1 MADNKLELVVEVDVN
16 KANASIKTVN
26 SGLSSIEQT
35 AAKAAHGAS
44 SSIDGMTAAMVKG
57 ATAGNLLA
65 EGIKKAIEWA
75 KEWTIEAAKLA
86 AHEARMEAST
96 RALAKAHGV
105 SAEAM
110 ERSVEAVRKVGFHGE
125 DALHTID
132 RMIIADLDLSKA
144 QGLAKIAKDAAAIEN
159 ISAPEAL
166 EKILQAIEFGNARAL
181 RAAGLRVDL
190 EKEVQVA
197 ELTLG
202 RTLSENEKVQLR
214 YNAVVREAAK
224 IQGAAAAA
232 SGEAE
237 SQMKAL
243 SREVDELKE
252 AVGARFQEQFKAIV
266 HGFRELVGWLKDN
279 TDLLVKFGETAL
291 WVAGILATYGLATKI
306 MELAKAIAALNL
318 ASLNPYALLAG
329 GVVAAGAIV
338 YSEWKNTQEQLKARY
353 DEMERQALRDDLFKG
368 KVKVDDLRKKG
379 MTDDQIRELISGKKL
394 LPGETF
400 EFGGPKITVKTT
412 NEPDLETLKRAQ
424 EIRKRQ
430 AQAERDSLEAALAAE
445 AHGVTGPAKI
455 LLEMRKEISKYTTFV
470 DDRGATHPMRLT
482 AKTRENLERELR
494 AKVRQMQKEE
504 MADYLKEQQEAYQ
517 QRLAWESD
525 LYQKR
530 LTNNEDIA
538 RRNLD
543 HLADVYRFEEQR
555 AGYGRDAQLRA
566 VEALDAQTLRQ
577 KLWVEQRKMEIE
589 VAYLQRVNDIKLR
602 LFDLDTSRML
612 IEEEANL
619 KRLGYKADE
628 IRARIAEVTQ
638 QRQDLRGQQQ
648 ESTDAAIQAAR
659 ENAAVRQGQLI
670 RDENRRIFDSFK
682 RQAEGVFDA
691 LLTKSQSIWSA
702 IGNSLKT
709 ALLTA
714 IKDVVSSRV
723 AAMLMQLFT
732 GQKVSFQP
740 GGMGGGGML
749 GKLGGI
755 LGVGAVP
762 VFAGGAPGG
771 TPPFVP
777 SGGGVPSIIPSVFG
791 APTGATPPF
800 VPSAGGAAGT
810 GGIFSKAGWAGFLP
824 GLKSFLGIGGSV
836 QLAPGVATTWEA
848 ATLGQK
854 LSSIGKSNAALMAG
868 AMLAFDGLRRGGFTG
883 MAETTAGGAM
893 IGYKFGGPLGAAI
906 GAAAGLVAGI
916 VRLFVK
922 GAEEK
927 AKAKIKALYG
937 VDIADKGVL
946 KQIVDTAKSAFGGNL
961 DLAIRSPQVRDLIQ
975 LYAMTTGQKPTGM
988 PGTVTP
994 LSLVETAGSL
1004 FQSPSYN
1011 NGSPLP
1017 GLSGLPSLDKIG
1029 GGTPSAAGPT
1039 VINITVPGAKEFF
1052 EKETVRVVVENPR
1065 AVQSAA
1071 MTATKA
1077 NAGRREMTGLQL
1089 SPGLIVS

>member
-57 ATAGNLLA
+57 ATAGSLLA
-65 EGIKKAIEWA
+65 DAIKSAVAWA
-75 KEWTIEAAKLA
+75 KEFTVGSVMMAAENAKAEASLKALATAHGVGAAAATRQVAAIEEIGFEFTEAAHAVQRLIVADMDLAKAEGLAKLA
-86 AHEARMEAST
+86 KNAAAVQNVSAGEAMDAIVLSIESGASRGLRT
-96 RALAKAHGV
+96 LGLFVDFQKEVLIQELKLGRALTD
-105 SAEAM
+105 AE
-110 ERSVEAVRKVGFHGE
+110 
-125 DALHTID
+125 
-132 RMIIADLDLSKA
+132 
-144 QGLAKIAKDAAAIEN
+144 
-159 ISAPEAL
+159 
-166 EKILQAIEFGNARAL
+166 EK
-181 RAAGLRVDL
+181 
-190 EKEVQVA
+190 QV
-197 ELTLG
+197 
-202 RTLSENEKVQLR
+202 R
-214 YNAVVREAAK
+214 YNAVMREGAK
-224 IQGAAAAA
+224 IQGAHAAA
-232 SGEAE
+232 SQTVEG
-237 SQMKAL
+237 QLGAL
-243 SREVDELKE
+243 RREFNNLREDI
-252 AVGARFQEQFKAIV
+252 GAKFQDDLRALI
-266 HGFRELVGWLKDN
+266 GNLRGLVGWLKEN
-279 TDLLVKFGETAL
+279 TDLLTKFGETAL
-291 WVAGILATYGLATKI
+291 WVAGVLATYGLATKI

-394 LPGETF
+394 LSGETF
-400 EFGGPKITVKTT
+400 EFGGPKITVKTS

-482 AKTRENLERELR
+482 AKMRENLERELR

-504 MADYLKEQQEAYQ
+504 MADYLKEQQEASQ

-530 LTNNEDIA
+530 LANNEDIA

-543 HLADVYRFEEQR
+543 HLAEVYRFEEQR
-555 AGYGRDAQLRA
+555 AGYRRDAQLRA

-602 LFDLDTSRML
+602 LFDLETTRTL

-648 ESTDAAIQAAR
+648 EATDAAIQAAR
-659 ENAAVRQGQLI
+659 ENAAIRQGQLI

-732 GQKVSFQP
+732 GQKVSFQQ
-740 GGMGGGGML
+740 GGMGGGGIL
-749 GKLGGI
+749 GRLGGI

-762 VFAGGAPGG
+762 VFGGSAPGG

-777 SGGGVPSIIPSVFG
+777 SGAGAPSIIPSVFG
-791 APTGATPPF
+791 SPTGATPPF
-800 VPSAGGAAGT
+800 TPSAGGAAGT

-824 GLKSFLGIGGSV
+824 GLKSFFGIGGSV

-893 IGYKFGGPLGAAI
+893 IGFKFGGPLGAAI

-937 VDIADKGVL
+937 VDISDKGVL

-961 DLAIRSPQVRDLIQ
+961 DMAIRSPQIRDLIQ
-975 LYAMTTGQKPTGM
+975 LYAMTTGQKPSGM
-988 PGTVTP
+988 PGSVTP
-994 LSLVETAGSL
+994 LSLVEMGGSL
-1004 FQSPSYN
+1004 FQSPSYS
-1011 NGSPLP
+1011 NGSSLP

>member
-57 ATAGNLLA
+57 ATAGSLLA
-65 EGIKKAIEWA
+65 DAIKSAVAWA
-75 KEWTIEAAKLA
+75 KEFTVGSVMMAAENAKAEASLKALATAHGVGAAAATKQVAAIEEIGFEFTEAAHAVQRLIVADMDLAKAEGLAKLA
-86 AHEARMEAST
+86 KNAAAVQNVSAGEAMDAIVLSIESGASRGLRT
-96 RALAKAHGV
+96 LGLFVDFQKEVLIQELKLGRALTD
-105 SAEAM
+105 AE
-110 ERSVEAVRKVGFHGE
+110 
-125 DALHTID
+125 
-132 RMIIADLDLSKA
+132 
-144 QGLAKIAKDAAAIEN
+144 
-159 ISAPEAL
+159 
-166 EKILQAIEFGNARAL
+166 EK
-181 RAAGLRVDL
+181 
-190 EKEVQVA
+190 QV
-197 ELTLG
+197 
-202 RTLSENEKVQLR
+202 R
-214 YNAVVREAAK
+214 YNTVMREGAK
-224 IQGAAAAA
+224 IQGAHAAA
-232 SGEAE
+232 SQTVEG
-237 SQMKAL
+237 QLGAL
-243 SREVDELKE
+243 RREFNNLREDI
-252 AVGARFQEQFKAIV
+252 GAKFQDDLRTLI
-266 HGFRELVGWLKDN
+266 GNLRGLVGWLKEN
-279 TDLLVKFGETAL
+279 TDLLTKFGETAL
-291 WVAGILATYGLATKI
+291 WVAGVLATYGLAAKI
-306 MELAKAIAALNL
+306 MDLAKAIAALNL

-379 MTDDQIRELISGKKL
+379 MTDDQIRELISGKRL

-400 EFGGPKITVKTT
+400 EFGGPKITVKAS
-412 NEPDLETLKRAQ
+412 NEPDLEALKRAQ

-430 AQAERDSLEAALAAE
+430 AQAERDSLEAAMAAE
-445 AHGVTGPAKI
+445 AHGVTGPARI
-455 LLEMRKEISKYTTFV
+455 LLEMQKEMTKYTSFV
-470 DDRGATHPMRLT
+470 DDRGATHQMRLT
-482 AKTRENLERELR
+482 AKTREYLERELR

-504 MADYLKEQQEAYQ
+504 MAEYLKEQQEAYQ

-530 LTNNEDIA
+530 LANNEEIA

-566 VEALDAQTLRQ
+566 VEALGAQTLRQ

-602 LFDLDTSRML
+602 LFDLETTRML

-619 KRLGYKADE
+619 KRLGYRADE

-648 ESTDAAIQAAR
+648 EATDAAIQSAR
-659 ENAAVRQGQLI
+659 ENAAIRQGQLI

-732 GQKVSFQP
+732 GQKVTFQQ

-762 VFAGGAPGG
+762 VFAGGGAGG

-777 SGGGVPSIIPSVFG
+777 SGGGAPSIIPSVFG
-791 APTGATPPF
+791 APAAATPPF
-800 VPSAGGAAGT
+800 IPSASGAAGT
-810 GGIFSKAGWAGFLP
+810 SGIFSKAGWAGFLP
-824 GLKSFLGIGGSV
+824 GLKSFFGIGGSV

-893 IGYKFGGPLGAAI
+893 IGFKFGGPLGAAI

-937 VDIADKGVL
+937 VDISDKGVL

-961 DLAIRSPQVRDLIQ
+961 DLAIRSPQIRDLIQ

-994 LSLVETAGSL
+994 LSLVETGGSL
-1004 FQSPSYN
+1004 FQSPSYS

-1029 GGTPSAAGPT
+1029 GGTPSTAGPT

-1065 AVQSAA
+1065 AVQTAA

>member
-1 MADNKLELVVEVDVN
+1 VADNKLELVVEVDVN

-44 SSIDGMTAAMVKG
+44 SSLDGMTAAMVKG
-57 ATAGNLLA
+57 ATAGSLLA
-65 EGIKKAIEWA
+65 DAIKSAVAWA
-75 KEWTIEAAKLA
+75 KEFTVGSVMMAAENAKAEASLKALATAHGVGAAAATRQVAAIEEIGFEFTEAAHAVQRLIVADMDLAKAEGLAKLA
-86 AHEARMEAST
+86 KNAAAVQNVSAGEAMDAIVLSIESGASRGLRT
-96 RALAKAHGV
+96 LGLFVDFQKEVLIQELKLGRALTD
-105 SAEAM
+105 AE
-110 ERSVEAVRKVGFHGE
+110 
-125 DALHTID
+125 
-132 RMIIADLDLSKA
+132 
-144 QGLAKIAKDAAAIEN
+144 
-159 ISAPEAL
+159 
-166 EKILQAIEFGNARAL
+166 EK
-181 RAAGLRVDL
+181 
-190 EKEVQVA
+190 QV
-197 ELTLG
+197 
-202 RTLSENEKVQLR
+202 R
-214 YNAVVREAAK
+214 YNAVMREGAK
-224 IQGAAAAA
+224 IQGAHAAA
-232 SGEAE
+232 SQTVEG
-237 SQMKAL
+237 QLGAL
-243 SREVDELKE
+243 RREFNNLREDI
-252 AVGARFQEQFKAIV
+252 GAKFQDDLRALI
-266 HGFRELVGWLKDN
+266 GNLRGLVGWLKEN
-279 TDLLVKFGETAL
+279 TDLLTKFGETAL
-291 WVAGILATYGLATKI
+291 WVAGVLATYGLATKI
-306 MELAKAIAALNL
+306 MDLAKAIAALNL

-400 EFGGPKITVKTT
+400 EFGGPKITVKTS
-412 NEPDLETLKRAQ
+412 NEPDLDALKRAQ

-455 LLEMRKEISKYTTFV
+455 LLEMRKEISKYTSFI
-470 DDRGATHPMRLT
+470 DDRGVTHQMRLT

-530 LTNNEDIA
+530 LANNEEIA

-602 LFDLDTSRML
+602 LFDLDTSRMV

-638 QRQDLRGQQQ
+638 QRHDLRGQQQ
-648 ESTDAAIQAAR
+648 EATDAAIQAAR
-659 ENAAVRQGQLI
+659 ENAAIRQGQLI

-723 AAMLMQLFT
+723 AAMLMQLVT
-732 GQKVSFQP
+732 GQKVTFQQ

-777 SGGGVPSIIPSVFG
+777 SGGGTPSIIPSVFG
-791 APTGATPPF
+791 SPAGTTPPF
-800 VPSAGGAAGT
+800 VPSAGGAAGS

-824 GLKSFLGIGGSV
+824 GLKSFFGIGGSV

-893 IGYKFGGPLGAAI
+893 IGFKFGGPLGAAI

-937 VDIADKGVL
+937 VDISDKGVL

-961 DLAIRSPQVRDLIQ
+961 DLAIRSPQIRDLIQ

-994 LSLVETAGSL
+994 VSLVETGGSL
-1004 FQSPSYN
+1004 FQSPSYS
-1011 NGSPLP
+1011 NGSSLP

-1052 EKETVRVVVENPR
+1052 EKETVRMVVENPR

>member
-26 SGLSSIEQT
+26 SSLSSIEQS

-57 ATAGNLLA
+57 ATAGSLLA
-65 EGIKKAIEWA
+65 DAIKSAVAWA
-75 KEWTIEAAKLA
+75 KEFTVGSVMMAAENAKAEASLKALATAHGVGAAAATRQVAAIEEIGFEYTEAAHAVQRLIVADMDLAKAEGLAKLA
-86 AHEARMEAST
+86 KNAAAVQNVSAGEAMDAIVLSIESGASRGLRT
-96 RALAKAHGV
+96 LGLFVDFQKEVLIQELKLGRALTD
-105 SAEAM
+105 AE
-110 ERSVEAVRKVGFHGE
+110 
-125 DALHTID
+125 
-132 RMIIADLDLSKA
+132 
-144 QGLAKIAKDAAAIEN
+144 
-159 ISAPEAL
+159 
-166 EKILQAIEFGNARAL
+166 EK
-181 RAAGLRVDL
+181 
-190 EKEVQVA
+190 QV
-197 ELTLG
+197 
-202 RTLSENEKVQLR
+202 R
-214 YNAVVREAAK
+214 YNAVMREGAK
-224 IQGAAAAA
+224 IQGAHAAA
-232 SGEAE
+232 SQTVEG
-237 SQMKAL
+237 QLGAL
-243 SREVDELKE
+243 RREFNNLREDI
-252 AVGARFQEQFKAIV
+252 GAKFQDDLRALI
-266 HGFRELVGWLKDN
+266 GNLRGLVGWLREN
-279 TDLLVKFGETAL
+279 TDLLTKFGETAL
-291 WVAGILATYGLATKI
+291 WVAGVLAAYGLATKI

-455 LLEMRKEISKYTTFV
+455 LLEMRKEISKFTTFV
-470 DDRGATHPMRLT
+470 DDRGATHSMRLT

-530 LTNNEDIA
+530 LANNEDIA

-543 HLADVYRFEEQR
+543 HLADVHRFEEQR

-648 ESTDAAIQAAR
+648 EATDAAIQAAR
-659 ENAAVRQGQLI
+659 ESAAIRQGQLI

-691 LLTKSQSIWSA
+691 LLAKSQSIWSA

-732 GQKVSFQP
+732 GQKVTFQQ

-762 VFAGGAPGG
+762 VFAGGAPGA

-791 APTGATPPF
+791 SPTGATPPF
-800 VPSAGGAAGT
+800 VPSTGGAAGT

-824 GLKSFLGIGGSV
+824 GLKSFFGIGGSV

-893 IGYKFGGPLGAAI
+893 IGFKFGGPLGAAI

-922 GAEEK
+922 GADEK

-937 VDIADKGVL
+937 VDISDKGVL

-975 LYAMTTGQKPTGM
+975 VYAMTTGQKPTGM

>member
-57 ATAGNLLA
+57 ATAGGLLA
-65 EGIKKAIEWA
+65 DAIKSAVAWA
-75 KEWTIEAAKLA
+75 KEFTVGSVMMAAENAKAEASLKALATAHGVGAAAATRQVAAIEEIGFEFTEAAHAVQRLIVADMDLAKAEGLAKLA
-86 AHEARMEAST
+86 KNAAAVQNVSAGEAMNAIVLSIESGASRGLRT
-96 RALAKAHGV
+96 LGLFVDFQKEVLIQELKLGRALTD
-105 SAEAM
+105 AE
-110 ERSVEAVRKVGFHGE
+110 
-125 DALHTID
+125 
-132 RMIIADLDLSKA
+132 
-144 QGLAKIAKDAAAIEN
+144 
-159 ISAPEAL
+159 
-166 EKILQAIEFGNARAL
+166 EK
-181 RAAGLRVDL
+181 
-190 EKEVQVA
+190 QV
-197 ELTLG
+197 
-202 RTLSENEKVQLR
+202 R
-214 YNAVVREAAK
+214 YNAVMREGAK
-224 IQGAAAAA
+224 IQGAHAAA
-232 SGEAE
+232 SQTVEG
-237 SQMKAL
+237 QLGAL
-243 SREVDELKE
+243 RREFNNLREDI
-252 AVGARFQEQFKAIV
+252 GAKFQDDLRALI
-266 HGFRELVGWLKDN
+266 GNLRGLVGWLKEN
-279 TDLLVKFGETAL
+279 TDLLTKFGETAL
-291 WVAGILATYGLATKI
+291 WVAGVLATYGLATKI
-306 MELAKAIAALNL
+306 MDLAKAIAALNL

-368 KVKVDDLRKKG
+368 KVKVDDLRKRG

-400 EFGGPKITVKTT
+400 EFGGPKITVKTS

-470 DDRGATHPMRLT
+470 DDRGSTHPMRLT

-530 LTNNEDIA
+530 LANNEDIA
-538 RRNLD
+538 GRNLD

-589 VAYLQRVNDIKLR
+589 VAYLQRVNDFKLR

-648 ESTDAAIQAAR
+648 EATDAAIQAAR
-659 ENAAVRQGQLI
+659 ENAAIRQGQLI

-732 GQKVSFQP
+732 GQKVTFQQ

-777 SGGGVPSIIPSVFG
+777 SGGGTPSIIPSVFG
-791 APTGATPPF
+791 APTAATPPF
-800 VPSAGGAAGT
+800 IPSAGSAAGT

-824 GLKSFLGIGGSV
+824 GLKSFFGIGGSV

-893 IGYKFGGPLGAAI
+893 IGFKFGGPLGAAV
-906 GAAAGLVAGI
+906 GAAAGLIAGI

-927 AKAKIKALYG
+927 AKAKIKAVYG
-937 VDIADKGVL
+937 VDISDKGLL
-946 KQIVDTAKSAFGGNL
+946 KQIVDTAKSAYGGNL
-961 DLAIRSPQVRDLIQ
+961 DLAIRSPQIRDLIQ

-988 PGTVTP
+988 PGTVTS
-994 LSLVETAGSL
+994 LSLVETGGSL
-1004 FQSPSYN
+1004 FQLPSYS
-1011 NGSPLP
+1011 NGSSLP

-1029 GGTPSAAGPT
+1029 SGTPSAGGPT

>member
-57 ATAGNLLA
+57 ATAGSLLA
-65 EGIKKAIEWA
+65 DAIKSAVAWA
-75 KEWTIEAAKLA
+75 KEFTVGSVRMAAENAKSEASLKALATAHGLGAAAATKQVAAIEEIGFEFTEAAHAVQRLIVADMDLAKAEGLAKLA
-86 AHEARMEAST
+86 KNAAAVQNVSAGEAMDAIVLSIESGASRGL
-96 RALAKAHGV
+96 RAL
-105 SAEAM
+105 
-110 ERSVEAVRKVGFHGE
+110 
-125 DALHTID
+125 
-132 RMIIADLDLSKA
+132 
-144 QGLAKIAKDAAAIEN
+144 GLFVDFQKEVLIQELK
-159 ISAPEAL
+159 L
-166 EKILQAIEFGNARAL
+166 GRAL
-181 RAAGLRVDL
+181 TDAE
-190 EKEVQVA
+190 EKQV
-197 ELTLG
+197 
-202 RTLSENEKVQLR
+202 R
-214 YNAVVREAAK
+214 YNAVMREGAK
-224 IQGAAAAA
+224 IQGAHAAA
-232 SGEAE
+232 SQTVEG
-237 SQMKAL
+237 QLGAL
-243 SREVDELKE
+243 RREFNNLREDI
-252 AVGARFQEQFKAIV
+252 GAKFQDDLRALI
-266 HGFRELVGWLKDN
+266 GNLRGLVGWLKEN
-279 TDLLVKFGETAL
+279 TDLLTKFGETAL
-291 WVAGILATYGLATKI
+291 WVAGVLATYGLATKI

-329 GVVAAGAIV
+329 GVVAAGTIV

-400 EFGGPKITVKTT
+400 EFGGPKITVKTP
-412 NEPDLETLKRAQ
+412 NEPDLEALKRAQ

-455 LLEMRKEISKYTTFV
+455 LLEMRKEISKYTSFV
-470 DDRGATHPMRLT
+470 DDRGATHQMRLT
-482 AKTRENLERELR
+482 AKTRENLERELH

-504 MADYLKEQQEAYQ
+504 MAEYLKEQQETYQ

-530 LTNNEDIA
+530 LANNEEIA

-555 AGYGRDAQLRA
+555 AGYGRDTQLRA
-566 VEALDAQTLRQ
+566 VEAFDAQTLRQ

-612 IEEEANL
+612 IAEEANL

-648 ESTDAAIQAAR
+648 EATDAAIQAAR
-659 ENAAVRQGQLI
+659 ESAAIRQGQLI

-732 GQKVSFQP
+732 GQKVTFQQ

-762 VFAGGAPGG
+762 VFGGRAPGG

-777 SGGGVPSIIPSVFG
+777 SGGGTPLIIPSVFG
-791 APTGATPPF
+791 TPTAATPPF
-800 VPSAGGAAGT
+800 IPSAGGTVGT

-824 GLKSFLGIGGSV
+824 GLKSFFGIGGSV

-893 IGYKFGGPLGAAI
+893 IGFKFGGPLGAAI

-961 DLAIRSPQVRDLIQ
+961 DLAIRSPQIRDLIQ
-975 LYAMTTGQKPTGM
+975 LYAMTIGQKPTGM

-994 LSLVETAGSL
+994 LSLVETGGSL
-1004 FQSPSYN
+1004 FQSPSYS
-1011 NGSPLP
+1011 NGSSLP

>member
-1 MADNKLELVVEVDVN
+1 VADSKLELVVEVDVN

-35 AAKAAHGAS
+35 AAKAARGAS

-57 ATAGNLLA
+57 ATAGSLLA
-65 EGIKKAIEWA
+65 DAIKSAVAWA
-75 KEWTIEAAKLA
+75 KEFTVGSVMMAAENAKAEASLKALATAHGVGAAAATRQVAAIEEIGFEFTEAAHAVQRLIVA
-86 AHEARMEAST
+86 DMD
-96 RALAKAHGV
+96 LAKAEGLARLAKNAAAVQNV
-105 SAEAM
+105 SGGEAM
-110 ERSVEAVRKVGFHGE
+110 
-125 DALHTID
+125 DAIV
-132 RMIIADLDLSKA
+132 LSIESGA
-144 QGLAKIAKDAAAIEN
+144 SRGLRTLGLFVDFQKEVLIQELK
-159 ISAPEAL
+159 L
-166 EKILQAIEFGNARAL
+166 GRAL
-181 RAAGLRVDL
+181 TDAE
-190 EKEVQVA
+190 EKQV
-197 ELTLG
+197 
-202 RTLSENEKVQLR
+202 R
-214 YNAVVREAAK
+214 YNAVMREGAK
-224 IQGAAAAA
+224 IQGAHAAA
-232 SGEAE
+232 SQTVEG
-237 SQMKAL
+237 QLGAL
-243 SREVDELKE
+243 RREFNNLREDI
-252 AVGARFQEQFKAIV
+252 GAKFQDDLRALI
-266 HGFRELVGWLKDN
+266 GNLRGLVGWLKEN
-279 TDLLVKFGETAL
+279 TDLLTKFGETAL
-291 WVAGILATYGLATKI
+291 WVAGVLATYGLATKI

-400 EFGGPKITVKTT
+400 EFGGPKITVKSS
-412 NEPDLETLKRAQ
+412 NEPDLEALKRAQ

-430 AQAERDSLEAALAAE
+430 AQAERDSMEAALAAE

-455 LLEMRKEISKYTTFV
+455 LLEMRKEISKYTSFV
-470 DDRGATHPMRLT
+470 DDRGATHQMRLT

-494 AKVRQMQKEE
+494 AKIRQMQKED
-504 MADYLKEQQEAYQ
+504 MADYLKEQQESSQ

-530 LTNNEDIA
+530 LANNEEIA

-555 AGYGRDAQLRA
+555 AGYGRDAQLRS

-602 LFDLDTSRML
+602 LFDLETTRTL

-628 IRARIAEVTQ
+628 VRARIAEVSQ

-659 ENAAVRQGQLI
+659 ESAAIRQGQLI

-714 IKDVVSSRV
+714 IKDVVSSRA
-723 AAMLMQLFT
+723 AAMLMQMFT
-732 GQKVSFQP
+732 GQKVTFQQ
-740 GGMGGGGML
+740 GGMGGGGVL

-771 TPPFVP
+771 TP
-777 SGGGVPSIIPSVFG
+777 SIIPSVFG
-791 APTGATPPF
+791 SPTGATPPF

-824 GLKSFLGIGGSV
+824 GLKSFFGIGGSV

-893 IGYKFGGPLGAAI
+893 IGFKFGGPLGAAI

-916 VRLFVK
+916 VRLFIK

-937 VDIADKGVL
+937 VDISDKGVL
-946 KQIVDTAKSAFGGNL
+946 KQIVDTAKSTFGGNL
-961 DLAIRSPQVRDLIQ
+961 DLAIRSPQIRDLIQ

-988 PGTVTP
+988 PGTMTP
-994 LSLVETAGSL
+994 LSMVETGGSL
-1004 FQSPSYN
+1004 FQSPSYS

>member
-26 SGLSSIEQT
+26 SGLSNIEQT
-35 AAKAAHGAS
+35 AAKAARGAS

-57 ATAGNLLA
+57 ATAGSLLA
-65 EGIKKAIEWA
+65 DAIKSAVAWA
-75 KEWTIEAAKLA
+75 KEFTVGSVMMAAENAKAEASLKALATAHGVGADAATRQVAAIEEIGFEFTEAAHAVQRLIVADMDLAKAEGLAKLA
-86 AHEARMEAST
+86 KNAAAVQNVSAGEAMDAIVLSIESGASRGLRT
-96 RALAKAHGV
+96 LGLFVDFQKEVLIQEFKLGRALTD
-105 SAEAM
+105 AE
-110 ERSVEAVRKVGFHGE
+110 
-125 DALHTID
+125 
-132 RMIIADLDLSKA
+132 
-144 QGLAKIAKDAAAIEN
+144 
-159 ISAPEAL
+159 
-166 EKILQAIEFGNARAL
+166 EK
-181 RAAGLRVDL
+181 
-190 EKEVQVA
+190 QV
-197 ELTLG
+197 
-202 RTLSENEKVQLR
+202 R
-214 YNAVVREAAK
+214 YNAVMREGAK
-224 IQGAAAAA
+224 IQGAHAAA
-232 SGEAE
+232 SQTVEG
-237 SQMKAL
+237 QLGAL
-243 SREVDELKE
+243 RREFNNLREDI
-252 AVGARFQEQFKAIV
+252 GAKFQDDLRALI
-266 HGFRELVGWLKDN
+266 GNLRGLVGWLKEN
-279 TDLLVKFGETAL
+279 TDLLTKFGETAL
-291 WVAGILATYGLATKI
+291 WVAGVLATYGLATKI

-353 DEMERQALRDDLFKG
+353 DEMERKALRDDLFKG
-368 KVKVDDLRKKG
+368 KIKVDDLRKKG
-379 MTDDQIRELISGKKL
+379 MTDDQIRELISGKKM

-445 AHGVTGPAKI
+445 AHGATGPAKI

-504 MADYLKEQQEAYQ
+504 MTDYLKEQQEAYQ

-530 LTNNEDIA
+530 LANNEDIA

-589 VAYLQRVNDIKLR
+589 VAYLQRVNDIRLR

-619 KRLGYKADE
+619 KRLGYKADD

-682 RQAEGVFDA
+682 GQAEGVFDA

-732 GQKVSFQP
+732 GQKVTFQQ

-762 VFAGGAPGG
+762 VFAGGTPGG

-791 APTGATPPF
+791 SPTGAIPPF
-800 VPSAGGAAGT
+800 VPSASGAAGT
-810 GGIFSKAGWAGFLP
+810 GGIFSKAGWAGSLP
-824 GLKSFLGIGGSV
+824 SLKSFFGIGGSV

-893 IGYKFGGPLGAAI
+893 IGFKFGGPLGAAI

-927 AKAKIKALYG
+927 AKAKIKALYSI
-937 VDIADKGVL
+937 DISDKGVL

-961 DLAIRSPQVRDLIQ
+961 DLAIRSPQIRDLIQ

-994 LSLVETAGSL
+994 LSLVEMGGSL
-1004 FQSPSYN
+1004 FQSSSYS
-1011 NGSPLP
+1011 NGSSLP

>member
-1 MADNKLELVVEVDVN
+1 VADNKLELVVEVDVN
-16 KANASIKTVN
+16 RANASIKTVN

-44 SSIDGMTAAMVKG
+44 SGIDGMTAAMVKG
-57 ATAGNLLA
+57 ATAGSLLA
-65 EGIKKAIEWA
+65 DAIKSAVAWA
-75 KEWTIEAAKLA
+75 KEFTVGSVMMAAENAKAEASLKALATAHGVGAAAATKQVAAIEEIGFEFTEAAHAVQRLIVADMDLGKAEGLAKLA
-86 AHEARMEAST
+86 KNAAAVQN
-96 RALAKAHGV
+96 V
-105 SAEAM
+105 SAGEAM
-110 ERSVEAVRKVGFHGE
+110 EAIV
-125 DALHTID
+125 
-132 RMIIADLDLSKA
+132 LSIESGA
-144 QGLAKIAKDAAAIEN
+144 SRGLRTLGLFVDFQKEVLIQELK
-159 ISAPEAL
+159 L
-166 EKILQAIEFGNARAL
+166 GRAL
-181 RAAGLRVDL
+181 TDAE
-190 EKEVQVA
+190 EKQV
-197 ELTLG
+197 
-202 RTLSENEKVQLR
+202 R
-214 YNAVVREAAK
+214 YNAVMREGAK
-224 IQGAAAAA
+224 IQGAHAAA
-232 SGEAE
+232 SQTVEG
-237 SQMKAL
+237 QLGAL
-243 SREVDELKE
+243 RREFNNLREDI
-252 AVGARFQEQFKAIV
+252 GAKFQDDLRALI
-266 HGFRELVGWLKDN
+266 GNLRGLVGWLKEN
-279 TDLLVKFGETAL
+279 TDLLTKFGETAL
-291 WVAGILATYGLATKI
+291 WVAGVLATYGLAAKI
-306 MELAKAIAALNL
+306 MDLAKAIAALNL

-338 YSEWKNTQEQLKARY
+338 YSEWKTTQEQLKARY

-379 MTDDQIRELISGKKL
+379 MTDDQIRELISGKKM

-400 EFGGPKITVKTT
+400 EFGGPKITVKTS
-412 NEPDLETLKRAQ
+412 NEPDLDALKRAQ

-455 LLEMRKEISKYTTFV
+455 LLEMRKEISKYTSFV
-470 DDRGATHPMRLT
+470 DDRGATHQMRLT

-504 MADYLKEQQEAYQ
+504 MADYLKEQQEADQ

-530 LTNNEDIA
+530 LANNEEIA

-589 VAYLQRVNDIKLR
+589 VAYLQRVSDIKLR
-602 LFDLDTSRML
+602 LFDLETTRML

-619 KRLGYKADE
+619 KRLGYQADE
-628 IRARIAEVTQ
+628 VRARIAEVTE

-648 ESTDAAIQAAR
+648 EANDAAILAAR
-659 ENAAVRQGQLI
+659 ESAAIRQGQII

-732 GQKVSFQP
+732 GQKVTFQQ

-777 SGGGVPSIIPSVFG
+777 SGGGAPSIIPSVFG
-791 APTGATPPF
+791 APTAATPPF

-810 GGIFSKAGWAGFLP
+810 GGILSKAGWAGFLP
-824 GLKSFLGIGGSV
+824 GLKSFFGIGGSV

-854 LSSIGKSNAALMAG
+854 LSAIGKSNAALMAG

-893 IGYKFGGPLGAAI
+893 IGFKFGGPLGAAI

-961 DLAIRSPQVRDLIQ
+961 DLAIRSPQIRDLIQ

-1004 FQSPSYN
+1004 FQSPSYS

-1017 GLSGLPSLDKIG
+1017 GLIGMPSLDKIG

>member
-1 MADNKLELVVEVDVN
+1 MADNKLELVVEVDTN
-16 KANASIKTVN
+16 RANASIKTVN

-57 ATAGNLLA
+57 ATAGSLLA
-65 EGIKKAIEWA
+65 DAIKSAVAWA
-75 KEWTIEAAKLA
+75 KEFTVGSVMMAAENAKVEASLKALATAHGVGAAAATKQVAAIEEIGFEFTEAAHAVQRLIVADMDLARAEGLAKLA
-86 AHEARMEAST
+86 KNAAAVQNVSAGEAMDAIVLSIESGASRGLRT
-96 RALAKAHGV
+96 LGLFVDFQKEVLIQELKLGRALTD
-105 SAEAM
+105 AE
-110 ERSVEAVRKVGFHGE
+110 
-125 DALHTID
+125 
-132 RMIIADLDLSKA
+132 
-144 QGLAKIAKDAAAIEN
+144 
-159 ISAPEAL
+159 
-166 EKILQAIEFGNARAL
+166 EK
-181 RAAGLRVDL
+181 
-190 EKEVQVA
+190 QV
-197 ELTLG
+197 
-202 RTLSENEKVQLR
+202 R
-214 YNAVVREAAK
+214 YNAVMREGAK
-224 IQGAAAAA
+224 IQGAHAAA
-232 SGEAE
+232 SRTVEG
-237 SQMKAL
+237 QLGAL
-243 SREVDELKE
+243 RREFNNLREDI
-252 AVGARFQEQFKAIV
+252 GAKFQDDLRALI
-266 HGFRELVGWLKDN
+266 GNLRGLVGWLKEN
-279 TDLLVKFGETAL
+279 TDLLTKFGETAL
-291 WVAGILATYGLATKI
+291 WVAGVLATYGLATKI

-400 EFGGPKITVKTT
+400 ELGGPKITVKNS
-412 NEPDLETLKRAQ
+412 NEPDLDALKRAQ

-455 LLEMRKEISKYTTFV
+455 LLEMQKEISKYTSFV
-470 DDRGATHPMRLT
+470 DDRGVTHQMRLT

-517 QRLAWESD
+517 HRLAWESG
-525 LYQKR
+525 LYQKH
-530 LTNNEDIA
+530 LANNEEIA

-555 AGYGRDAQLRA
+555 AGYGRDTQLRA

-602 LFDLDTSRML
+602 LFDLETTRTL

-628 IRARIAEVTQ
+628 IRARIAEVTE

-648 ESTDAAIQAAR
+648 EVTDAAIQSAR
-659 ENAAVRQGQLI
+659 ENAAIRQGQLI

-702 IGNSLKT
+702 IGSSLKT

-732 GQKVSFQP
+732 GQKVTFQQ

-771 TPPFVP
+771 TPPCVP
-777 SGGGVPSIIPSVFG
+777 SGGGAPSIIPSVFG
-791 APTGATPPF
+791 SPTGATPPF
-800 VPSAGGAAGT
+800 VPSEGGAAGT
-810 GGIFSKAGWAGFLP
+810 GGIYSKAGWAGFLP
-824 GLKSFLGIGGSV
+824 GLKSFFGIGGSV

-854 LSSIGKSNAALMAG
+854 LSSVGKSNAALMAG

-893 IGYKFGGPLGAAI
+893 IGFKFGGPLGAAI

-937 VDIADKGVL
+937 VDISDKGVL

-961 DLAIRSPQVRDLIQ
+961 DLAIRSPQIRDLIQ

-994 LSLVETAGSL
+994 LSLVETVGSL
-1004 FQSPSYN
+1004 FQSSSYS

>member
-1 MADNKLELVVEVDVN
+1 VADNKLELVVEVDVN

-57 ATAGNLLA
+57 ATAGSLLA
-65 EGIKKAIEWA
+65 DAIKSAVAWA
-75 KEWTIEAAKLA
+75 KEFTVGSVMMAAENAKAEASLKALATAHGVGATAATKQGAAIEEIGFEFTEAAHAVQRLIVADMDLAKAEGLAKLA
-86 AHEARMEAST
+86 KNAAAVQNVSAGEAMDAIVLSIESGASRGLRT
-96 RALAKAHGV
+96 LGLFVDFQKEVLIQELKLGRALTD
-105 SAEAM
+105 AE
-110 ERSVEAVRKVGFHGE
+110 
-125 DALHTID
+125 
-132 RMIIADLDLSKA
+132 
-144 QGLAKIAKDAAAIEN
+144 
-159 ISAPEAL
+159 
-166 EKILQAIEFGNARAL
+166 EK
-181 RAAGLRVDL
+181 
-190 EKEVQVA
+190 QV
-197 ELTLG
+197 
-202 RTLSENEKVQLR
+202 R
-214 YNAVVREAAK
+214 YNAVMREGAK
-224 IQGAAAAA
+224 IQGAHAAA
-232 SGEAE
+232 SQTVEG
-237 SQMKAL
+237 QLGAL
-243 SREVDELKE
+243 RREFNNLREDI
-252 AVGARFQEQFKAIV
+252 GAKFQDDLRALI
-266 HGFRELVGWLKDN
+266 GNLRGLVGWLKEN
-279 TDLLVKFGETAL
+279 TDLLTKFGETAL
-291 WVAGILATYGLATKI
+291 WVAGVLATYGLATKI
-306 MELAKAIAALNL
+306 MDLAKAIAALNL

-400 EFGGPKITVKTT
+400 EFGGLKITVKTS

-455 LLEMRKEISKYTTFV
+455 LLEMRKEISKYTSFV
-470 DDRGATHPMRLT
+470 DDRGATHQMRLT

-530 LTNNEDIA
+530 LANNEEIA

-566 VEALDAQTLRQ
+566 VETLDAQTLRQ

-602 LFDLDTSRML
+602 LFDLDTTRML

-619 KRLGYKADE
+619 RRLGYQADE
-628 IRARIAEVTQ
+628 IRARIAEGTQ

-648 ESTDAAIQAAR
+648 EATDAAIQAAR
-659 ENAAVRQGQLI
+659 ETAAIRQGQLI
-670 RDENRRIFDSFK
+670 RDENQRIFDSFK

-691 LLTKSQSIWSA
+691 LLAKSQSIWSA

-732 GQKVSFQP
+732 GQKVTFQQ
-740 GGMGGGGML
+740 GGIGGGML

-777 SGGGVPSIIPSVFG
+777 SGGGTPSIIPSVFG
-791 APTGATPPF
+791 SPTGATPPF
-800 VPSAGGAAGT
+800 VPSAGGAPGT

-824 GLKSFLGIGGSV
+824 GLKSFFGIGGSV
-836 QLAPGVATTWEA
+836 QWAPGVATTWEA

-883 MAETTAGGAM
+883 MAETTAGGALS
-893 IGYKFGGPLGAAI
+893 GFKFGGPLGAAI

-937 VDIADKGVL
+937 VDISDKGIL

-961 DLAIRSPQVRDLIQ
+961 ALAIRSPQIRDLIQ
-975 LYAMTTGQKPTGM
+975 LYAMTTGQKTTGM

-994 LSLVETAGSL
+994 LSLVETGGSL
-1004 FQSPSYN
+1004 FQSPSYS

-1017 GLSGLPSLDKIG
+1017 GLSGLPSLDRIG
-1029 GGTPSAAGPT
+1029 GGTPSSAGPT

-1065 AVQSAA
+1065 AVQAA
-1071 MTATKA
+1071 TMTATKA